1 MLQLQDWSHG
11 NIDQFRMVVEEVL
24 FKTPSSTVTAD
35 DFRAVLEA
43 HGDEYISDTTSVD
56 TETDKKWQAKITKP
70 PLIITDEDLRKF
82 GIR

>member
-11 NIDQFRMVVEEVL
+11 NIDQLSMVVEEVL
-24 FKTPSSTVTAD
+24 FKTPSLTITED

-43 HGDEYISDTTSVD
+43 RGDENISDTTSVYS
-56 TETDKKWQAKITKP
+56 ETNEKWQAKVTKP

>member
-1 MLQLQDWSHG
+1 M
-11 NIDQFRMVVEEVL
+11 
-24 FKTPSSTVTAD
+24 TVTAD

-43 HGDEYISDTTSVD
+43 HGDEYISDAASAF
-56 TETDKKWQAKITKP
+56 TETDEKRQAKVTKP